1 MPSYKLSYFNGRGRA
16 EVARMLFAV
25 AGVKYEDHR
34 IQGDWDKIKPSKYFH
49 PCISVNVKCSDTNI
63 PTGDMYI
70 VWVYFLS
77 TR

>member
-34 IQGDWDKIKPSKYFH
+34 IQGDWDKIKPSEYFH
-49 PCISVNVKCSDTNI
+49 QWCKKNVATSDRKVHVVHANYT
-63 PTGDMYI
+63 Y
-70 VWVYFLS
+70 S
-77 TR
+77 TASW